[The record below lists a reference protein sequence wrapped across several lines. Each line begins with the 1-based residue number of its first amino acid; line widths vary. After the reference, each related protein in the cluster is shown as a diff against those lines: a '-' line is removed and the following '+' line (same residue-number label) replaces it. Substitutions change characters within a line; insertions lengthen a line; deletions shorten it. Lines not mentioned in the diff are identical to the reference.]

1 MRLPDVIFAAMLL
14 VILSSQV
21 FAATTCENLSSLSLP
36 ETTITIAQ
44 TVAPGEFTWPHDF
57 VGWKGCSV
65 QPCPGPLP
73 DEAGDAFKSLPAFC
87 RVAATLKPTS
97 DSDIKIEIWMPV
109 SGWNGKFIGVGN
121 GGWWGAISY
130 ADMGVALARGYA
142 VASTNTGHDGDW
154 DDASFALGHPEKLI
168 DFGYRAVHE
177 MTAKAKA
184 VITAYYGNT
193 PNRSYWNG
201 CSTGGRQALME
212 AQRFPA
218 DFNGLIAGAPAN
230 YLTHLLAQSLWI
242 AQAVHKDEASYIP
255 PTKYPLIHNAVLQA
269 CDALDGVK
277 DGVLED
283 PTRCKFDPKILQCK
297 GADGPGCLTAPQVE
311 AARKIYTPTTNPRTQ
326 EQIFPPLEPE
336 SELGWEFKAG
346 PQPNPIAISYWRY
359 VVFKD
364 PNWDYKTFNF
374 DSDVALGD
382 RIAKDILN
390 ATNPDLKSFF
400 GRGGKLLQYH
410 GWSDP
415 AISPRNSINYYKSVL
430 DTMGGASKVNES
442 YRLFMVPGMDHC
454 GFGDGPDQIDPIPAL
469 EQWVEKGKAPDRII
483 ASRIRDGKTDRTRPL
498 CPYPQVATYKGTGST
513 DDATNFSCSLPK

>member
-1 MRLPDVIFAAMLL
+1 MKLLGVISAAMLGIVL
-14 VILSSQV
+14 NSPV
-21 FAATTCENLSSLSLP
+21 FAAATCESLSSLSLP

-44 TVAPGEFTWPHDF
+44 TVGPGQFAWPHDF
-57 VGWKGCSV
+57 VGWKGCLF
-65 QPCPGPLP
+65 QPCPLP
-73 DEAGDAFKSLPAFC
+73 DEPGDAFKSLPIFC
-87 RVAATLKPTS
+87 RIAATLKPTS

-142 VASTNTGHDGDW
+142 AASTNTGHDGTF
-154 DDASFALGHPEKLI
+154 DDASFALGHPQKLI

-184 VITAYYGNT
+184 IITAYYGNA
-193 PNRSYWNG
+193 PKRSYWNG

-212 AQRFPA
+212 VQRFPS
-218 DFNGLIAGAPAN
+218 DFDGAIAGAPAN
-230 YLTHLLAQSLWI
+230 NTTHLFAQALWLAL
-242 AQAVHKDEASYIP
+242 AVHKEEASYIP
-255 PTKYPLIHNAVLQA
+255 PTKYPLIHNAVLEA

-283 PTRCKFDPKILQCK
+283 PTHCKFDPKVLECK
-297 GADGPGCLTAPQVE
+297 GADVPGCLTAQQVE
-311 AARKIYTPTTNPRTQ
+311 AARKIYTPTTNPRTK
-326 EQIFPPLEPE
+326 EQIFPPLEPG
-336 SELGWEFKAG
+336 SELGWAAKSG
-346 PQPNPIAISYWRY
+346 PKPNPVAISHWRY

-364 PNWDYKTFNF
+364 RTWDYRTFDF
-374 DSDVALGD
+374 DSDVARGEHIEND
-382 RIAKDILN
+382 SIN
-390 ATNPDLKSFF
+390 AMQLDLKAFF
-400 GRGGKLLQYH
+400 GHGGKLLQYH

-415 AISPRNSINYYKSVL
+415 LISPRNSVNYYESVL
-430 DTMGGASKVNES
+430 ETMGGASKVNES
-442 YRLFMVPGMDHC
+442 YRLFMVPGMSHC
-454 GFGDGPDQIDPIPAL
+454 GRGDGPDDFDPIPAL

-513 DDATNFSCSLPK
+513 DDAANFSCSLPK